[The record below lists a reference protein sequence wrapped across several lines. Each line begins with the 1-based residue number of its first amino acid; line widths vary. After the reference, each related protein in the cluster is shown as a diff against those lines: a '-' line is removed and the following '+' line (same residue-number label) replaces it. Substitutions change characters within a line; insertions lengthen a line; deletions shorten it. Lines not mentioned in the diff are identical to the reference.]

1 MFKSL
6 EVKYP
11 KFYQVFRFIIVIIA
25 SVLYAWN
32 LRCFAKVRSLPV
44 ISGNRTALLSYQHP
58 IYNIQCST
66 EHFPRLH
73 CIPLHWQ
80 EVYHLLNRGNY
91 TFQCAC

>member
-32 LRCFAKVRSLPV
+32 LRCFAKVADLLPGGF
-44 ISGNRTALLSYQHP
+44 S
-58 IYNIQCST
+58 
-66 EHFPRLH
+66 
-73 CIPLHWQ
+73 
-80 EVYHLLNRGNY
+80 
-91 TFQCAC
+91 

>member
-32 LRCFAKVRSLPV
+32 LRCQSRRPAARRLFRSLPV
-44 ISGNRTALLSYQHP
+44 ISGNRSTFFSYQHP
-58 IYNIQCST
+58 IYNIQCGT
-66 EHFPRLH
+66 
-73 CIPLHWQ
+73 
-80 EVYHLLNRGNY
+80 
-91 TFQCAC
+91 

>member
-32 LRCFAKVRSLPV
+32 LRCFAKSQTAARRLFRSLPV
-44 ISGNRTALLSYQHP
+44 ISGNRTTFFLYQHP
-58 IYNIQCST
+58 IYNIQCGT
-66 EHFPRLH
+66 
-73 CIPLHWQ
+73 
-80 EVYHLLNRGNY
+80 
-91 TFQCAC
+91 

>member
-32 LRCFAKVRSLPV
+32 LRCFAKVADCCQEAFQESPCYFRQSDYVFL
-44 ISGNRTALLSYQHP
+44 YQHP
-58 IYNIQCST
+58 IYNIQCGT
-66 EHFPRLH
+66 
-73 CIPLHWQ
+73 
-80 EVYHLLNRGNY
+80 
-91 TFQCAC
+91 

>member
-32 LRCFAKVRSLPV
+32 LRCFAKVADLLPGGFSGVSPV
-44 ISGNRTALLSYQHP
+44 ISGNRTTFFLYQHP
-58 IYNIQCST
+58 IYNIQCGT
-66 EHFPRLH
+66 
-73 CIPLHWQ
+73 
-80 EVYHLLNRGNY
+80 
-91 TFQCAC
+91 

>member
-32 LRCFAKVRSLPV
+32 LRCFAKVADLLPGGFSGVSL
-44 ISGNRTALLSYQHP
+44 L
-58 IYNIQCST
+58 
-66 EHFPRLH
+66 
-73 CIPLHWQ
+73 
-80 EVYHLLNRGNY
+80 
-91 TFQCAC
+91 FQAA